1 MYICARSKQ
10 QLCYKSASSLP
21 DKRIPPPSKLNPTA
35 ELQDVVATLPRLRK
49 KLRME
54 QHPPLPR
61 ILNTVAR
68 FWVSRNGQVLH
79 HRVGASVRR
88 ERRGVKRASSSPR
101 MGCSHPS
108 QMDLF
113 CKAEEEGNFAFCFI
127 ATAYNLG
134 EPQEVFLLHLTGCQ
148 KYDDRK

>member
-1 MYICARSKQ
+1 
-10 QLCYKSASSLP
+10 
-21 DKRIPPPSKLNPTA
+21 
-35 ELQDVVATLPRLRK
+35 
-49 KLRME
+49 ME

-68 FWVSRNGQVLH
+68 FWVSRNGQVLNQ
-79 HRVGASVRR
+79 RVGAGVRR

-101 MGCSHPS
+101 VGCSHPS

-113 CKAEEEGNFAFCFI
+113 CKAEKEGNFGFCFT

-134 EPQEVFLLHLTGCQ
+134 EPREAFLLRLTGCHSTMIRNNNKKQ
-148 KYDDRK
+148 KTEETKSRRALRYSAFVFSSF